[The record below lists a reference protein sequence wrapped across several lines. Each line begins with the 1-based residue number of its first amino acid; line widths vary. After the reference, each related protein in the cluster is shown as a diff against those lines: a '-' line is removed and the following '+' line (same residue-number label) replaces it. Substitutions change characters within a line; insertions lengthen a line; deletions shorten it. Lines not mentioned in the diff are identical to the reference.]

1 MKYILTQKLFTL
13 GDDFFIEDENGK
25 KVFEVDGKLFSIGEK
40 LWFKDHNGN
49 KIFKLKE
56 KLIKLTDTYIIEKN
70 NKDYVKIHKKM
81 FTIFKEK
88 FEIDSP
94 YGEIEVKGN
103 FIDYDFDFYL
113 ENVRIAQVSKK
124 LISFRDKYV
133 VKIDEFEEPEL
144 ILACA
149 VIIDMIVHNDDKK
162 SRQDNND

>member
-81 FTIFKEK
+81 FTIFKE
-88 FEIDSP
+88 
-94 YGEIEVKGN
+94 N
-103 FIDYDFDFYL
+103 FI
-113 ENVRIAQVSKK
+113 
-124 LISFRDKYV
+124 
-133 VKIDEFEEPEL
+133 
-144 ILACA
+144 
-149 VIIDMIVHNDDKK
+149 
-162 SRQDNND
+162 